1 MGRNGVRLGDELGW
15 ASWPIWLKQKDP
27 SLGYIARS
35 YLKTKWKQLRVIWV
49 VPMSEGEEH
58 NTVNR

>member
-1 MGRNGVRLGDELGW
+1 MGRNGVRLGDE
-15 ASWPIWLKQKDP
+15 
-27 SLGYIARS
+27 LGYIARS